1 MVSTPGLA
9 ARALDLIPLNDR
21 QSCESWEYNKHLCK
35 LFVPDGGCIF
45 ICCLGLW
52 GSIESLVNG
61 IEDGFLGIDG
71 WVQNAV
77 EGEFHL
83 LNEQITPS
91 FSEILHPEQNL
102 G

>member
-35 LFVPDGGCIF
+35 LFVPDGGYIF

-52 GSIESLVNG
+52 GSIESLVNASKMAFLVLTV
-61 IEDGFLGIDG
+61 GFKMPWRVNSICSMNKSR
-71 WVQNAV
+71 QA
-77 EGEFHL
+77 F
-83 LNEQITPS
+83 QRYCTQSKI
-91 FSEILHPEQNL
+91 
-102 G
+102 

>member
-1 MVSTPGLA
+1 VGFDRVS
-9 ARALDLIPLNDR
+9 
-21 QSCESWEYNKHLCK
+21 CK
-35 LFVPDGGCIF
+35 R
-45 ICCLGLW
+45 
-52 GSIESLVNG
+52 